1 MSTTYSNVRL
11 SEVDGN
17 GNVNV
22 LYPESNAG
30 QISISSSNNNLLS
43 SYTTLQA
50 LADALASSA
59 FTVPTSVAEAS
70 KAVQLKT
77 TRYIDGIEFNGTRNV
92 NHYAT
97 CSTAAD
103 SVAKVAVLQS
113 SSGVFNLTTGSSVRV
128 KFTYANTA
136 TGTLSLQVNYYND
149 SGTVVTGTAKSIME
163 YGSTAKSAS
172 TTPNWKAG
180 DVVDFVYDGS
190 NWIMMPSEGQIAALN
205 SDLSGKAPTSHA
217 STATT
222 YGLGTTANYGHVK
235 TINAL
240 TQSSHQDGTA
250 LSAYQGYVLNNKIT
264 TLEGNFN
271 TALTNLYNTCVSK
284 GSTPSAQTISA
295 IVTAVQNIEVGVNLD
310 DYGISL
316 DAIKAAGDS
325 QLRYSL
331 SSNKMYCYGTKNNTS
346 FAGVV
351 SLIIDDTK
359 DGYPVVCA

>member
-30 QISISSSNNNLLS
+30 QISISSSNNSLLS

-59 FTVPTSVAEAS
+59 FTVPTSVNEAS
-70 KAVQLKT
+70 QAVKLKT

-136 TGTLSLQVNYYND
+136 TGTLSLQVNYYDD

-205 SDLSGKAPTSHA
+205 SDLSEVKNNLNNGSYNA
-217 STATT
+217 S
-222 YGLGTTANYGHVK
+222 NGH
-235 TINAL
+235 THSQYL
-240 TQSSHQDGTA
+240 TSHQD
-250 LSAYQGYVLNNKIT
+250 LSSIT
-264 TLEGNFN
+264 NRISTLEGYNTNTRLNTLERNFN
-271 TALTNLYNTCVSK
+271 TALTSLYNACVEK
-284 GSTPSAQTISA
+284 DSTPTSQTISA
-295 IVTAVQNIEVGVNLD
+295 IVTAVENISSNPLG
-310 DYGISL
+310 DYGIEIE
-316 DAIKAAGDS
+316 DIINEGDS
-325 QLRYSL
+325 QLQYSMSGSQYVLQGTNTSL
-331 SSNKMYCYGTKNNTS
+331 SQITASMLVIPDTKN
-346 FAGVV
+346 GLK
-351 SLIIDDTK
+351 LILQ
-359 DGYPVVCA
+359 